1 LEIILYHRT
10 ACENSQ
16 DSLLE
21 LIDYCYRKFLSLTNW
36 AEKNENR
43 LRDDDAKKILE
54 RTPEEDLQNQ
64 L

>member
-1 LEIILYHRT
+1 M
-10 ACENSQ
+10 
-16 DSLLE
+16 LE

-43 LRDDDAKKILE
+43 IKEDDAKKILE